1 MSRHVVA
8 VAVTDQAP
16 IFELAIACEV
26 FGIQRTDLAD
36 PWYEL
41 RLCAAH
47 PGPIRTAAG
56 LSVQTPYGLTDLVAA
71 DTVIVSA
78 MQRPFQLDPPG
89 PLLDALREAHAR
101 GARLAA
107 ICSGAY
113 ALAEA
118 GLLDDRPATT
128 HWMYA
133 DEFATR
139 FPAVKLDPDVLYVD
153 DGEILTSA
161 GTGAGIDLC
170 LHMVELDFGAAVA
183 NTVARRMV
191 VPPHRDGGQA
201 QYVPPPRNA
210 TGSAGLGP
218 VLDWAREH
226 LDEPLTV
233 GDLAERARLG
243 QRTFVRRFAEV
254 TGTSPLR
261 WLTIE
266 RIRLAQQL
274 LETTGEPVEWIARR
288 CGFGTAANLRQHF
301 SRATSV
307 SPQTYRRV
315 FRSRDADSGWRLRP
329 TAGTADTRRS
339 PE

>member
-1 MSRHVVA
+1 MGKPHVVA
-8 VAVTDQAP
+8 VAVTDHAP
-16 IFELAIACEV
+16 IFELAILCEV
-26 FGIQRTDLAD
+26 FGIARTDLAD

-47 PGPIRTAAG
+47 PGPVRTAQG
-56 LSVQTPYGLTDLVAA
+56 LLMQTPYGLDDLVEA
-71 DTVIVSA
+71 DTVIAAA
-78 MQRPFQLDPPG
+78 MCRPFQVEPP
-89 PLLDALREAHAR
+89 PSLVAALKTAYAR
-101 GARLAA
+101 GARIAA

-128 HWMYA
+128 HWMYT

-139 FPAVKLDPDVLYVD
+139 YPAVKLDPGVLYVD
-153 DGEILTSA
+153 DGQILTSA

-170 LHMVELDFGAAVA
+170 LHLVELDFGAAVA
-183 NTVARRMV
+183 NSVARRMV

-201 QYVPPPRNA
+201 QYVQA
-210 TGSAGLGP
+210 TRGVPAVAAGLGP

-226 LDEPLTV
+226 LADPLTV
-233 GDLAERARLG
+233 ADLAERARMG
-243 QRTFVRRFAEV
+243 QRTFVRRFAET

-266 RIRLAQQL
+266 RVRLAQQL
-274 LETTGEPVEWIARR
+274 LETTDEPVERIAQEV
-288 CGFGTAANLRQHF
+288 GFGTAANLRQHF

-307 SPQTYRRV
+307 PPQTYRRV
-315 FRSRDADSGWRLRP
+315 FRSGR
-329 TAGTADTRRS
+329 
-339 PE
+339 